1 MADKS
6 DVTIKIPR
14 QLYEKLQVIITD
26 TGFHSVTEFIV
37 YVLRDLVST
46 DIAATAEKH
55 ESTELPSL
63 NLPTERFT
71 TEEGLT
77 AEEVRIIRKRLKDL
91 GYL

>member
-14 QLYEKLQVIITD
+14 QLYEKLQIIIAD

-46 DIAATAEKH
+46 DAAVAIEKQ
-55 ESTELPSL
+55 ESTETPALDLSS
-63 NLPTERFT
+63 EG
-71 TEEGLT
+71 EGLT

>member
-1 MADKS
+1 MADKG

-14 QLYEKLQVIITD
+14 QLYEKLQAIIAD

-46 DIAATAEKH
+46 DVTSAGKAGQK
-55 ESTELPSL
+55 TEAGAPE
-63 NLPTERFT
+63 PHDA
-71 TEEGLT
+71 GLT
-77 AEEVRIIRKRLKDL
+77 AEEIRLIRKRLHDL

>member
-1 MADKS
+1 MAEKS

-14 QLYEKLQVIITD
+14 QLYEKLQVVING

-46 DIAATAEKH
+46 DAAATGEKRDH
-55 ESTELPSL
+55 
-63 NLPTERFT
+63 
-71 TEEGLT
+71 TEEVRHTSREREGEELT

>member
-1 MADKS
+1 MADKG

-14 QLYEKLQVIITD
+14 QLYEKLQTIIAD

-46 DIAATAEKH
+46 DVTSTGKSGQKKEAA
-55 ESTELPSL
+55 SP
-63 NLPTERFT
+63 ERN
-71 TEEGLT
+71 EAGLT
-77 AEEVRIIRKRLKDL
+77 AEEIRLIRKRLHDL

>member
-1 MADKS
+1 MAEKG

-14 QLYEKLQVIITD
+14 PLYEKLQIIIGD

-46 DIAATAEKH
+46 EAAIDSKKH
-55 ESTELPSL
+55 PQARSV
-63 NLPTERFT
+63 
-71 TEEGLT
+71 TEEDSADLT
-77 AEEVRIIRKRLKDL
+77 SEEIRIIRKRLQDL

>member
-1 MADKS
+1 MADKG

-14 QLYEKLQVIITD
+14 PLYEKLQVIIAD

-46 DIAATAEKH
+46 EAAATATKQNETDKPQL
-55 ESTELPSL
+55 EDF
-63 NLPTERFT
+63 NA
-71 TEEGLT
+71 GLT
-77 AEEVRIIRKRLKDL
+77 AEEIRIIRKRLQDL

>member
-1 MADKS
+1 MAEKG

-14 QLYEKLQVIITD
+14 PLYEKLQIIIGD

-46 DIAATAEKH
+46 EAAI
-55 ESTELPSL
+55 ESKEHPQARSV
-63 NLPTERFT
+63 
-71 TEEGLT
+71 TEEDGAGLT
-77 AEEVRIIRKRLKDL
+77 SEEIRIIRKRLQDL

>member
-14 QLYEKLQVIITD
+14 QLYEKLQVVIAD

-55 ESTELPSL
+55 ESAELSSSNPL
-63 NLPTERFT
+63 TERFT
-71 TEEGLT
+71 AEEGLT